1 MIKTSPSNAVGAVLI
16 SGQEAKIPHALWSKN
31 QNIKQNI
38 VTNSIK
44 TLKIATSKKK
54 KKEEEWDT
62 ERKQLRES
70 KGRIGVISLH
80 AKECQGL
87 SANIRSWKKQASF
100 SSTAVIENMALPVDF
115 RLLTSR
121 IVKWSISDVLC
132 LLQPAQQVG
141 IKSDWRTVWE
151 KETRDRIKVLKDG
164 TGRLKTSW
172 VKSPVPQSHI
182 TFTECLGKQKVSVVL
197 QWSHQPPVSP
207 VTSPIL
213 LITLNHLCYFLVHRP
228 AYALGKHLRVYTSS
242 VLNLCWPGIPRSSLC
257 FSLA

>member
-1 MIKTSPSNAVGAVLI
+1 MV
-16 SGQEAKIPHALWSKN
+16 SGWPFL
-31 QNIKQNI
+31 
-38 VTNSIK
+38 
-44 TLKIATSKKK
+44 
-54 KKEEEWDT
+54 
-62 ERKQLRES
+62 
-70 KGRIGVISLH
+70 SLH
-80 AKECQGL
+80 VIHLNYSRYRVQYL
-87 SANIRSWKKQASF
+87 ASGDLG
-100 SSTAVIENMALPVDF
+100 SDSD
-115 RLLTSR
+115 
-121 IVKWSISDVLC
+121 SISYKRGTLEQCTNV
-132 LLQPAQQVG
+132 
-141 IKSDWRTVWE
+141 SWE

-213 LITLNHLCYFLVHRP
+213 LVTLNHLCYFLVHRP